1 MKKKAEGMSLRET
14 FAIHRRAARDMR
26 RIAPG
31 CFMPFILCA
40 VVEAASPYAV
50 IWLSA
55 RLVDELSTLRRP
67 EILAKWVLWIVA
79 VSAAAELLKAVL
91 ERWKNVRSELLDR
104 QKEVLY
110 TEKFLR
116 MDYADCDRQ
125 ETRDLFSQIRQNA
138 DWSGWGFA
146 HLKLYYTQA
155 VQGITGILGA
165 AALTVS
171 LFTRQVPTSAGKLTA
186 LNHPLFLVGIL
197 LLIAAVTCLG
207 PALAGRAYSAWNT
220 LAEQVCFGNR
230 VFSHFVF
237 MQPGDKEKDMD
248 RRMYR
253 QSELAEHYV
262 RTVNIFGVGSP
273 VAKASQTTVGRA
285 RRWPPLYPLFSPALC
300 MCSYA

>member
-155 VQGITGILGA
+155 VQGITGILGC
-165 AALTVS
+165 L
-171 LFTRQVPTSAGKLTA
+171 LYTS
-186 LNHPLFLVGIL
+186 P
-197 LLIAAVTCLG
+197 
-207 PALAGRAYSAWNT
+207 
-220 LAEQVCFGNR
+220 
-230 VFSHFVF
+230 
-237 MQPGDKEKDMD
+237 
-248 RRMYR
+248 
-253 QSELAEHYV
+253 
-262 RTVNIFGVGSP
+262 SP
-273 VAKASQTTVGRA
+273 RD
-285 RRWPPLYPLFSPALC
+285 
-300 MCSYA
+300 

>member
-1 MKKKAEGMSLRET
+1 MKKKAEGVSLRET

-116 MDYADCDRQ
+116 MDYADCATQ
-125 ETRDLFSQIRQNA
+125 FHQHLLLAQQARDYLA
-138 DWSGWGFA
+138 A
-146 HLKLYYTQA
+146 HYSEA
-155 VQGITGILGA
+155 ITLPSLA
-165 AALTVS
+165 AALGISVS
-171 LFTRQVPTSAGKLTA
+171 QLKRVFHEQIGQSMVRYLTA
-186 LNHPLFLVGIL
+186 LRIGEAKRLIREGNLTFTQIAERIGIESIYYFSNLFKKQTGMSP
-197 LLIAAVTCLG
+197 TE
-207 PALAGRAYSAWNT
+207 YEKT
-220 LAEQVCFGNR
+220 L
-230 VFSHFVF
+230 
-237 MQPGDKEKDMD
+237 KE
-248 RRMYR
+248 
-253 QSELAEHYV
+253 
-262 RTVNIFGVGSP
+262 
-273 VAKASQTTVGRA
+273 
-285 RRWPPLYPLFSPALC
+285 
-300 MCSYA
+300 

>member
-207 PALAGRAYSAWNT
+207 PALVGRAYSAWNT
-220 LAEQVCFGNR
+220 LAEQVTAAIACSATS
-230 VFSHFVF
+230 FSCSR
-237 MQPGDKEKDMD
+237 GTRKKTWI
-248 RRMYR
+248 
-253 QSELAEHYV
+253 AEC
-262 RTVNIFGVGSP
+262 T
-273 VAKASQTTVGRA
+273 ARA
-285 RRWPPLYPLFSPALC
+285 NWRSIMSAQ
-300 MCSYA
+300 

>member
-104 QKEVLY
+104 QK
-110 TEKFLR
+110 
-116 MDYADCDRQ
+116 
-125 ETRDLFSQIRQNA
+125 TRDCRSIPALPACSRQNRLCRPA
-138 DWSGWGFA
+138 PD
-146 HLKLYYTQA
+146 
-155 VQGITGILGA
+155 QG
-165 AALTVS
+165 
-171 LFTRQVPTSAGKLTA
+171 R
-186 LNHPLFLVGIL
+186 
-197 LLIAAVTCLG
+197 
-207 PALAGRAYSAWNT
+207 
-220 LAEQVCFGNR
+220 
-230 VFSHFVF
+230 
-237 MQPGDKEKDMD
+237 
-248 RRMYR
+248 
-253 QSELAEHYV
+253 
-262 RTVNIFGVGSP
+262 
-273 VAKASQTTVGRA
+273 
-285 RRWPPLYPLFSPALC
+285 
-300 MCSYA
+300 

>member
-207 PALAGRAYSAWNT
+207 PALAAWVEPGMLGGGFVNLISNSIESAYSA
-220 LAEQVCFGNR
+220 LRYPVVAAL
-230 VFSHFVF
+230 SAFVILLLLLLL
-237 MQPGDKEKDMD
+237 GI
-248 RRMYR
+248 MY
-253 QSELAEHYV
+253 L
-262 RTVNIFGVGSP
+262 I
-273 VAKASQTTVGRA
+273 A
-285 RRWPPLYPLFSPALC
+285 RRLGAL
-300 MCSYA
+300 SSSASVFRG